1 MLRVKIS
8 LPSLSLSLSVYGTP
22 LSLFVL
28 GAQTNLTVGRGA
40 DYEMGIDWLQG
51 RGRMGKRGNGKRC
64 IDCIHILPSGGNAD
78 FHNTVRR
85 SRGWHYY
92 MTLTL

>member
-1 MLRVKIS
+1 VLRVKIS
-8 LPSLSLSLSVYGTP
+8 LPSLSLSLSMVP
-22 LSLFVL
+22 SSLFVL

-85 SRGWHYY
+85 SRG
-92 MTLTL
+92 

>member
-1 MLRVKIS
+1 MV
-8 LPSLSLSLSVYGTP
+8 LP
-22 LSLFVL
+22 SLFVL
-28 GAQTNLTVGRGA
+28 GAQTNLTVGRGV

-64 IDCIHILPSGGNAD
+64 IDCILILPSGGNAD

-85 SRGWHYY
+85 SRG
-92 MTLTL
+92 